1 MPTYEGGT
9 KGNCPLLSQHT
20 LGQSCHSPSPSPPHP
35 ISLSGKLQCVCE
47 EGGGV
52 VMPRRSATAGPEVC
66 MCTSMLLRQALQGV
80 SLSGGIQSYRG

>member
-20 LGQSCHSPSPSPPHP
+20 SGQSCHSPSPSPPHP

-47 EGGGV
+47 EGGG
-52 VMPRRSATAGPEVC
+52 RA
-66 MCTSMLLRQALQGV
+66 
-80 SLSGGIQSYRG
+80 